1 MRSSYKNIKDKPLIR
16 IMKTIISLTSIPSRF
31 KTLPAIVYDLEKH
44 QDVDEIWVN
53 IPYKYNRFPDTEVIV
68 PDFSM
73 CSKAVI
79 NRCIDYGP
87 GTMYMGPANSEK
99 CDADLVI
106 VVNDD
111 TKYPANLSTKLV
123 ELYKNDPSCWCLS
136 GFRVDEYV
144 QNNGQVGRYDGE
156 CIDVT
161 ESYGGV
167 ILNMKWLRDMKG
179 TFLDFYKLTYNDDII
194 ISNLLSKMRISK
206 KSVFNKDMNLGM
218 IRQYSYGMGSDAL
231 FQNNGEGSHIENN
244 KRVFKMLEDKNLSY
258 FKSQ

>member
-1 MRSSYKNIKDKPLIR
+1 
-16 IMKTIISLTSIPSRF
+16 MKTIISLTSIPSRF

-111 TKYPANLSTKLV
+111 TKYPANLSTKLI